1 MNEKDREDL
10 LGQNVGVMEHTCMFS
25 GQIKVLMRGDIV
37 WDWD

>member
-1 MNEKDREDL
+1 MNDKDREDL
-10 LGQNVGVMEHTCMFS
+10 LGQNIGVMERMFS